1 MDSQGNQVM
10 HGEIIAIG
18 DELVSGKV
26 LNTTASFAA
35 NKLFYAGYQV
45 TRITSIGDDPDN
57 IEECLLAAIKRSKY
71 VIITGGLGPT
81 TDDITN
87 EVTAKTL
94 GRPLVLNEMILE
106 KIRRAKQR
114 FANPV
119 FLREKL
125 AWLPEGAEVLNP
137 EGRAA
142 GYLLVHQ
149 DTPLFFLPGVPGEL
163 EDHMIQRV
171 IPRLSK
177 FISKKINIRQQT
189 FKVFGMSETEIN
201 ALFEELES
209 SRDGLSIGYY
219 PNFPEVNVTAT
230 VKGLNPEKVAEI
242 FHMACN
248 TIKQLLDKHVVA
260 VNEETLEEIVGRLL
274 LEKGGILSLAESCTG
289 GLVSQRVTSI
299 PGSSGWFERGVITY
313 SNKSKEDLLGV
324 SHETLSLYGAVSS
337 QTAVEMADGV
347 KRLAGTDYSLAIT
360 GIAGPTGGTLQKPVG
375 TVYIA
380 LSTPERTV
388 AERFRFAGTR
398 HMIQTLAAE
407 TALDLLRLYLSYGKR
422 LQGTASAL
430 LSGT

>member
-1 MDSQGNQVM
+1 M

-35 NKLFYAGYQV
+35 NKLFAAGCQV
-45 TRITSIGDDPDN
+45 NRITSIGDDPDD
-57 IEECLLAAIKRSKY
+57 IEECLLAAIKRSEY

-87 EVTAKTL
+87 EVTAKAL
-94 GRPLVLNEMILE
+94 GHPLVLNEMILE

-114 FANPV
+114 FGNPV

-125 AWLPEGAEVLNP
+125 AWLPKGAEVLNP

-177 FISKKINIRQQT
+177 FVSKKIYIRQQT
-189 FKVFGMSETEIN
+189 FKVFGLSETEIN
-201 ALFEELES
+201 TLFEKLES
-209 SRDGLSIGYY
+209 SQDGLSIGYY

-230 VKGLNPEKVAEI
+230 VKGLNSEKVDEI

-260 VNEETLEEIVGRLL
+260 VNEETLEEIVGRLML
-274 LEKGGILSLAESCTG
+274 KKGGVLSLAESCTG

-299 PGSSGWFERGVITY
+299 PGSSRWFEGGVVTY
-313 SNKSKEDLLGV
+313 SNKSKVDLLGV
-324 SHETLSLYGAVSS
+324 SRESLSLYGAVSS
-337 QTAVEMADGV
+337 QTAGEMAEGI
-347 KRLAGTDYSLAIT
+347 KRLACTDYSIAIT
-360 GIAGPTGGTLQKPVG
+360 GIAGPSGGTVQKPVG

-388 AERFRFAGTR
+388 AERFRFIGTR
-398 HMIQTLAAE
+398 HMIQILAAE
-407 TALDLLRLYLSYGKR
+407 TALDLLRLYLSYGTHFSSNR
-422 LQGTASAL
+422 PAGHTA
-430 LSGT
+430 

>member
-1 MDSQGNQVM
+1 MY
-10 HGEIIAIG
+10 GEIIAIG

-26 LNTTASFAA
+26 LNTTANFAA
-35 NKLFYAGYQV
+35 NKLFAAGCQV
-45 TRITSIGDDPDN
+45 TRITSIGDDPHD
-57 IEECLLAAIKRSKY
+57 IEECLLAAIKRSEY

-87 EVTAKTL
+87 EVTAKVL
-94 GRPLVLNEMILE
+94 GRPLLLNELIID

-114 FANPV
+114 FVNPV
-119 FLREKL
+119 FLSEKL

-163 EDHMIQRV
+163 EDHVVHRV

-189 FKVFGMSETEIN
+189 FKVFGLSETEIN
-201 ALFEELES
+201 ALFEKLES

-219 PNFPEVNVTAT
+219 PNFPEVNVTVT
-230 VKGLNPEKVAEI
+230 VKGLNPEKVNEV

-248 TIKQLLDKHVVA
+248 IIQQMMGKHVVA
-260 VNEETLEEIVGRLL
+260 VNDETLEEIVGKLL
-274 LEKGGILSLAESCTG
+274 LEKGGVLSLAESCTG
-289 GLVSQRVTSI
+289 GLLSQRVTSI
-299 PGSSGWFERGVITY
+299 PGSSMWFERGVITY

-324 SHETLSLYGAVSS
+324 SRETLSLYGAVSF

-360 GIAGPTGGTLQKPVG
+360 GIAGPSGGTIQKPVG

-380 LSTPERTV
+380 LSTPERTE
-388 AERFRFAGTR
+388 AEQFRFAGNR
-398 HMIQTLAAE
+398 RMVQTLAAE
-407 TALDLLRLYLSYGKR
+407 TALDLLRLYLIYDTYFSGNR
-422 LQGTASAL
+422 PAGHTA
-430 LSGT
+430 

>member
-1 MDSQGNQVM
+1 M

-35 NKLFYAGYQV
+35 NKLFSAGCQV
-45 TRITSIGDDPDN
+45 TRITSIGDDPDD
-57 IEECLLAAIKRSKY
+57 IEECLLTAIKRSKY

-87 EVTAKTL
+87 EVTAKAL

-106 KIRRAKQR
+106 KIRRAKRR
-114 FANPV
+114 FVNPV
-119 FLREKL
+119 SLREKL
-125 AWLPEGAEVLNP
+125 AWLPEGAEILNP

-149 DTPLFFLPGVPGEL
+149 DIPLFFLPGVPGEL
-163 EDHMIQRV
+163 EDHMVQRV
-171 IPRLSK
+171 IPRLNK
-177 FISKKINIRQQT
+177 FISKKLNIRQQT
-189 FKVFGMSETEIN
+189 FKVFGLSETEIN
-201 ALFEELES
+201 TLFENLES

-242 FHMACN
+242 FQMACN

-260 VNEETLEEIVGRLL
+260 VNEETLEAIVGRLL
-274 LEKGGILSLAESCTG
+274 LKNRGVLALAESCTG
-289 GLVSQRVTSI
+289 GLLSQRVTSI

-313 SNKSKEDLLGV
+313 SDKSKEDLLGV

-337 QTAVEMADGV
+337 QTAVEMANGV
-347 KRLAGTDYSLAIT
+347 KRSAGTGYSLAIT
-360 GIAGPTGGTLQKPVG
+360 GIAGPASGTSQKPVG

-388 AERFRFAGTR
+388 VEQFRFFGTR
-398 HMIQTLAAE
+398 HMIQALAAE
-407 TALDLLRLYLSYGKR
+407 TALDWLRRYLSYGTYFPGYR
-422 LQGTASAL
+422 PAEQTA
-430 LSGT
+430 

>member
-1 MDSQGNQVM
+1 M

-35 NKLFYAGYQV
+35 NKLFAAGCQV
-45 TRITSIGDDPDN
+45 TRITSIGDDPDD
-57 IEECLLAAIKRSKY
+57 IEECLLAAIKRSEY

-87 EVTAKTL
+87 EVTAKAL
-94 GRPLVLNEMILE
+94 VHPLVRDEMILE

-114 FANPV
+114 FGNPV

-125 AWLPEGAEVLNP
+125 SWLPEGAEVLNP

-177 FISKKINIRQQT
+177 FVSKKIYIRQQT
-189 FKVFGMSETEIN
+189 FKVFGLSETEIN
-201 ALFEELES
+201 TLFEKLES
-209 SRDGLSIGYY
+209 SQDGLSIGYY

-230 VKGLNPEKVAEI
+230 VKGLNSEKVDEI

-248 TIKQLLDKHVVA
+248 TIKQLMDKHVVA
-260 VNEETLEEIVGRLL
+260 VNEETLEEIVGRLM
-274 LEKGGILSLAESCTG
+274 LEKGGVLSLAESCTG

-299 PGSSGWFERGVITY
+299 PGSSRWFEGGVITY

-324 SHETLSLYGAVSS
+324 SRETLSLYGAVSS
-337 QTAVEMADGV
+337 QTAGEMAEGV
-347 KRLAGTDYSLAIT
+347 KRLACTGYSIAIT
-360 GIAGPTGGTLQKPVG
+360 GIAGPSGGTVQKPVG

-388 AERFRFAGTR
+388 AEGFRFIGTR
-398 HMIQTLAAE
+398 HMIQILAAE
-407 TALDLLRLYLSYGKR
+407 TALDLLRLYLSYGTHFPGNR
-422 LQGTASAL
+422 PAGHTA
-430 LSGT
+430 

>member
-1 MDSQGNQVM
+1 M

-35 NKLFYAGYQV
+35 NKLFSAGCQV
-45 TRITSIGDDPDN
+45 TRITSIGDDPDD
-57 IEECLLAAIKRSKY
+57 IEECLLAAIKRSEY

-87 EVTAKTL
+87 EVTAKAL

-114 FANPV
+114 FVNPV
-119 FLREKL
+119 FLPEKL

-163 EDHMIQRV
+163 EDHMVQRV

-189 FKVFGMSETEIN
+189 FKVFGLSETEIN
-201 ALFEELES
+201 ALFEKLES

-230 VKGLNPEKVAEI
+230 VKGLNPEKVTEI

-274 LEKGGILSLAESCTG
+274 LEKGGVLSLAESCTG

-299 PGSSGWFERGVITY
+299 SGSSGWFERGVITY

-324 SHETLSLYGAVSS
+324 SRETLSLYGAVSS
-337 QTAVEMADGV
+337 QTDMEMADGV
-347 KRLAGTDYSLAIT
+347 KCLAGTGYSLAIT
-360 GIAGPTGGTLQKPVG
+360 GIAGPSGGTTQKPVG

-388 AERFRFAGTR
+388 AEQFRFAGTR

-407 TALDLLRLYLSYGKR
+407 TALDLLRLYLSYGTYFPGNR
-422 LQGTASAL
+422 PAGHTA
-430 LSGT
+430 